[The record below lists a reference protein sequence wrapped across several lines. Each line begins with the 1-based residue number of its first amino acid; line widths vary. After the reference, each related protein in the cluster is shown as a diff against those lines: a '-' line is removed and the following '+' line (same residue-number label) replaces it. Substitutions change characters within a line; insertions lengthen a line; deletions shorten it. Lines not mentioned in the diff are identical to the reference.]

1 MELVHHSPGK
11 SLRLSRLINPVSGRT
26 FVVPLD
32 HSVADGPIASAPAV
46 RDIALAVSRNGGD
59 ALLVHK
65 GRMRFL
71 PADVLRGTALVLHLN
86 GITRHA
92 PDANAK
98 VRLAEVEEA
107 LELGADAV
115 SIHINMGSDT
125 EAEQLGDLARAAD
138 GCARWGLPLIAMVYP
153 RGPRVT
159 DPTDPDLVAHAA
171 NLAADLGAD
180 IAKVPYTGSPVTM
193 AEVVRSCPIG
203 IITAGGAPV
212 GGRELARTVGD
223 VVASG
228 ALGVAMGRNVW
239 ASPDV
244 AATVRLVADALH
256 LPSVDP
262 TGGDIPVRTPSS
274 PDRELAAVH
283 PAPAQT

>member
-1 MELVHHSPGK
+1 MEVVHHSSGK

-32 HSVADGPIASAPAV
+32 HSVADGPVASAPAF
-46 RDIALAVSRNGGD
+46 RDIARAVSRNGGD

-65 GRMRFL
+65 GRIRFL
-71 PADVLRGTALVLHLN
+71 PGDVLRGTALVVHLN

-107 LELGADAV
+107 LERGADAV

-138 GCARWGLPLIAMVYP
+138 GCSRWGLPLIAMVYP
-153 RGPRVT
+153 RGPRVS
-159 DPTDPDLVAHAA
+159 DPTDPELVAHAA
-171 NLAADLGAD
+171 SLAADIGAD

-203 IITAGGAPV
+203 VITAGGAPV
-212 GGRELARTVGD
+212 GDRQLTRTVGE

-244 AATVRLVADALH
+244 AASVRLVADALH
-256 LPSVDP
+256 QPAAARS
-262 TGGDIPVRTPSS
+262 GDS
-274 PDRELAAVH
+274 A
-283 PAPAQT
+283 PAPAAPVRPAPLPEPVQI

>member
-1 MELVHHSPGK
+1 MEVVHHSSGK

-32 HSVADGPIASAPAV
+32 HSVADGPVASAPAF
-46 RDIALAVSRNGGD
+46 RDIARAVSRNGGD

-65 GRMRFL
+65 GRIRFL
-71 PADVLRGTALVLHLN
+71 PTDVLRETALVIHLN

-107 LELGADAV
+107 LERGADAV

-138 GCARWGLPLIAMVYP
+138 GCTRWGLPLIAMVYP
-153 RGPRVT
+153 RGPRVG
-159 DPTDPDLVAHAA
+159 DPRDPALVAHAA
-171 NLAADLGAD
+171 SLAADIGAD

-203 IITAGGAPV
+203 VITAGGAPV
-212 GGRELARTVGD
+212 GDRQLTRTVGE

-244 AATVRLVADALH
+244 AATVRRIAAALH
-256 LPSVDP
+256 QPAAGR
-262 TGGDIPVRTPSS
+262 TGERAHAPAAQVRT
-274 PDRELAAVH
+274 
-283 PAPAQT
+283 APLPEPVQT

>member
-1 MELVHHSPGK
+1 MEVVHHSLGK
-11 SLRLSRLINPVSGRT
+11 SLRLSRLVNPVSGRT

-32 HSVADGPIASAPAV
+32 HSVADGPVASAAAF
-46 RDIALAVSRNGGD
+46 RDIAFAVARNGGD

-65 GRMRFL
+65 GRIRFL
-71 PADVLRGTALVLHLN
+71 PSEVLRGTALVVHLN

-92 PDANAK
+92 PDADAK

-115 SIHINMGSDT
+115 SIHINMGSGT
-125 EAEQLGDLARAAD
+125 EGKQLGDLARAAE
-138 GCARWGLPLIAMVYP
+138 GCSRWGLPLIAMVYP
-153 RGPRVT
+153 RGPRIT
-159 DPTDPDLVAHAA
+159 DPTDPELVAHAA

-180 IAKVPYTGSPVTM
+180 IAKVPYTGSPATM

-212 GGRELARTVGD
+212 GDRQLARTVGE

-244 AATVRLVADALH
+244 AATVRRIADALH
-256 LPSVDP
+256 VPAIGRVGAGTPDPGPSY
-262 TGGDIPVRTPSS
+262 
-274 PDRELAAVH
+274 AAEVLS
-283 PAPAQT
+283 ASAAASAQI